1 MAPLAA
7 PERAAVS
14 AGPAAEPAR
23 RKGRAAATARDVPP
37 AIQWHEGMLLLPQHF
52 QLSAQRHEALL
63 QYHAAAI
70 SPFHWGVRHCRIDP
84 VSLVDGRLRVL
95 ELEAVMPDGL
105 VVSHLPDEAPDLALD
120 LAPYVE
126 EMKQRPLAVHLAVA
140 ARGRGLALG
149 ERFAFEESGPAADE
163 NTGEGELAVPVLRP
177 RLRLLLGDDPPPK
190 YVSFP
195 LARIAYRNEV
205 FTRARFEP
213 PWLRVAP
220 GSPLYELCLAVAAR
234 LRAKAAFLADQV
246 RSPSTSARVP
256 QLLETKAL
264 LHGLVG
270 ELPPFEA
277 LLRSGAAHP
286 FPLYLALCALVGHA
300 AALGRSLVPPVL
312 DPYDHNDLL
321 ASFEQARAAV
331 WKAIDEGIQEAYT
344 AYSFDYQDGAFALL
358 FDPDWTTRTL
368 ILGVRAPTG
377 VSDADMAAWVA
388 ASLIAARSKIPSLR
402 DRRVAGTVRK
412 RIEAGADLVP
422 SRGVTL
428 YSLSADPE
436 FVTPG
441 EELEIRNLDDPGD
454 RRPEEIVLY
463 VRNRP

>member
-1 MAPLAA
+1 M
-7 PERAAVS
+7 AAVS
-14 AGPAAEPAR
+14 AGPAADLER
-23 RKGRAAATARDVPP
+23 RKGRVVATAHDVPP
-37 AIQWHEGMLLLPQHF
+37 AIQWHEGMLLAPQHF
-52 QLSAQRHEALL
+52 QLSSQRQETLL

-70 SPFHWGVRHCRIDP
+70 SPFHWGARLCRIDP
-84 VSLVDGRLRVL
+84 VSLLDGTLRVL

-105 VVSHLPDEAPDLALD
+105 IVSRLADETPDLAVD

-140 ARGRGLALG
+140 ARGRGLALA
-149 ERFAFEESGPAADE
+149 ERFAFEESGPAVDE
-163 NTGEGELAVPVLRP
+163 NTGEGELPVPVLRP
-177 RLRLLLGDDPPPK
+177 KLRLLLGDEPPPK

-205 FTRARFEP
+205 FTRTRFEP

-220 GSPLYELCLAVAAR
+220 GSPLYELCLTVAAR
-234 LRAKAAFLADQV
+234 LREKAAFLADQV
-246 RSPSTSARVP
+246 RSPSSSARVP

-277 LLRSGAAHP
+277 LLRTGVAHP
-286 FPLYLALCALVGHA
+286 FALYLALCSLVGHA
-300 AALGRSLVPPVL
+300 ASLGRSLMPPVL
-312 DPYDHNDLL
+312 DAYDHNHLI

-331 WKAIDEGIQEAYT
+331 FKAIDEGIQEAYT
-344 AYSFDYQDGAFALL
+344 AYPFVYQDGAFRLP
-358 FDPDWTTRTL
+358 FDPDWTTRSL
-368 ILGVRAPTG
+368 ILGVRGPSGA
-377 VSDADMAAWVA
+377 SEADMAAWVA

-412 RIEAGADLVP
+412 RIEADADLVP

-436 FVTPG
+436 LVTPG
-441 EELEIRNLDDPGD
+441 EELEIRNLDDPD
-454 RRPEEIVLY
+454 DRRRPEEIVLY
-463 VRNRP
+463 VRNHH